1 MVGMFIPHILIHK
14 VQCSVSKNHKEDW
27 TTSLQEAK
35 CIWLCVVSYS
45 SRWFSEFLSDK
56 VNKGEKFPHEIT
68 HKLTGSQSFIVTAS
82 FSGIFFTD
90 LFSLIHVL
98 NEDVAC
104 VTKPSQLDEMPLSSS
119 PINKLENKF
128 P

>member
-1 MVGMFIPHILIHK
+1 MFIPHILIHK

-128 P
+128 H

>member
-1 MVGMFIPHILIHK
+1 M
-14 VQCSVSKNHKEDW
+14 
-27 TTSLQEAK
+27 T
-35 CIWLCVVSYS
+35 
-45 SRWFSEFLSDK
+45 EFLSDK
-56 VNKGEKFPHEIT
+56 VNKGKKFPHEIT

-98 NEDVAC
+98 NEDVVC
-104 VTKPSQLDEMPLSSS
+104 VTKPTQLDEMPLSSS

-128 P
+128 H

>member
-1 MVGMFIPHILIHK
+1 M
-14 VQCSVSKNHKEDW
+14 
-27 TTSLQEAK
+27 
-35 CIWLCVVSYS
+35 
-45 SRWFSEFLSDK
+45 SDK
-56 VNKGEKFPHEIT
+56 VNKGKKFPHEIT

-98 NEDVAC
+98 NEDVVC
-104 VTKPSQLDEMPLSSS
+104 VTKPTQLDEMPLSSS

-128 P
+128 H